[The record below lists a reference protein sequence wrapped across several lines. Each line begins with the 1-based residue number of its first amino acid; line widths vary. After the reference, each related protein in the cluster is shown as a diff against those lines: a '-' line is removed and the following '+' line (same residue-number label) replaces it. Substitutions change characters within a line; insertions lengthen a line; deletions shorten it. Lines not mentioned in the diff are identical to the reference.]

1 MMERSTV
8 RRNDYMKSV
17 SDSFYK
23 SSDKLHHLKERSD
36 LELSRSYAIF
46 AEHQSKIEA
55 ASQRK

>member
-1 MMERSTV
+1 MMERSKI

-23 SSDKLHHLKERSD
+23 SSDKLHHLKKRSD
-36 LELSRSYAIF
+36 IEVNRSYAIF
-46 AEHQSKIEA
+46 AENQSKVEA